1 MRKKEIQ
8 MEAYRFLQ
16 ARPIT
21 EKKKKKRR
29 KERKKTKNHGNFSFH
44 VRIAVSQYICFLGWS
59 AKLLWAA
66 PRKNSLKCREG

>member
-8 MEAYRFLQ
+8 MEAYHFLQ

-21 EKKKKKRR
+21 EKKKRR

-44 VRIAVSQYICFLGWS
+44 VRIAVSPYICFLGWS

-66 PRKNSLKCREG
+66 PRKNGLKCREG

>member
-1 MRKKEIQ
+1 
-8 MEAYRFLQ
+8 MEPYHFLQ

-21 EKKKKKRR
+21 KKKKER
-29 KERKKTKNHGNFSFH
+29 KKKKKKTKNHGNFSFH